1 MATFSSSR
9 SEVSPP
15 PMPGFPSLNNTFGA
29 LLLGCFAGLIMYG
42 ILVQQAYKYFRV
54 YSDDQRINK
63 VFVIS
68 ILAMDT
74 LRNIVFMHLW
84 YAVPPSHRTV
94 RAFRDASDSYTY
106 LVSDYFKPLA
116 LLRGQ
121 YGYSVK
127 FLAPSLEVIH
137 STLAGSSR
145 HERPNSPDLPVV
157 SGLYDPLLCPAL
169 IRWSNRVLCS
179 PSIHSTKHRVAVAL
193 SVILMLTTLGF
204 AIAGTVIA
212 FKPEVDTF
220 ALYERYYWIDSVALG
235 TAVAADSLTAGTL
248 IVYLFR
254 LLTGYEFGP
263 IVNALAIVLAV
274 IMPNTMIW
282 IAIEFVGFRLYAN
295 SVLAVLNSRR
305 SLREA
310 ADRLGINR
318 PTDLELGLRSAQK
331 PDTDE
336 RIQSGSGGTP
346 SKPTLVGWPS
356 DTVIDISV

>member
-42 ILVQQAYKYFRV
+42 ILVQQAYQYFRV

-68 ILAMDT
+68 ILAVDT
-74 LRNIVFMHLW
+74 LRNIVFMHLC
-84 YAVPPSHRTV
+84 
-94 RAFRDASDSYTY
+94 YTY

-116 LLRGQ
+116 LLRGIWSIRVQ
-121 YGYSVK
+121 GVMN
-127 FLAPSLEVIH
+127 A
-137 STLAGSSR
+137 ST
-145 HERPNSPDLPVV
+145 V
-157 SGLYDPLLCPAL
+157 L
-169 IRWSNRVLCS
+169 ICQSFFARRAYIL
-179 PSIHSTKHRVAVAL
+179 STKHRVAVAL

-220 ALYERYYWIDSVALG
+220 ALYERYYWINSVALG

-254 LLTGYEFGP
+254 NRTRYAKTNAILYTLILYTINTGLLTG

-274 IMPNTMIW
+274 IMPDTMIW
-282 IAIEFVGFRLYAN
+282 LAIEFVGFRLYAN

-336 RIQSGSGGTP
+336 CIQSGSGGTP